1 MYLGRGF
8 GQYNYGPFEWGPE
21 ARMGDGTWE
30 GRKGRQKQE
39 KERVT
44 GCNNNI
50 KKKGG
55 GGPVE
60 G

>member
-1 MYLGRGF
+1 
-8 GQYNYGPFEWGPE
+8 
-21 ARMGDGTWE
+21 MGDGTWE

>member
-1 MYLGRGF
+1 
-8 GQYNYGPFEWGPE
+8 
-21 ARMGDGTWE
+21 MGDGRAE
-30 GRKGRQKQE
+30 KAEAR

-55 GGPVE
+55 GGPLVDE
-60 G
+60 RGGGGGILWMEDGTKEKN